1 MEKKIKIGVYII
13 LVALLSFLIF
23 RNFRIVND
31 VERELPSNEELN
43 EFNNVQSKSNANSYE
58 VKDIPDKELA
68 TIYYNH
74 FKNLV
79 VNNSSEAYNRVR
91 NKDNMP
97 IEKFNLFRD
106 SLVNDYYN
114 NKVASYRI
122 SDNTYK
128 IVNSNNQ
135 TIIFYVD
142 AVYKYEVELLF

>member
-91 NKDNMP
+91 NK
-97 IEKFNLFRD
+97 E
-106 SLVNDYYN
+106 VNDYYN